1 MPARQSIRHRRARRK
16 LVRDFELPLTSMMD
30 MLVIILVFLLKSY
43 SASTNSFSSV
53 QGLKLP
59 ISKSQEIPPDSLQV
73 VVTPEGLN
81 FEDQR
86 IVQFIMKADA
96 VGSSE
101 GTYELRAEDLDE
113 EGLRIRSL
121 FDALTRSREKAE
133 LLRAKAKA
141 RDESGQPL
149 PFDGVL
155 AIQADQRVRYE
166 TIRRIM
172 YTAAAAGYKTFR
184 FLAMSREG

>member
-1 MPARQSIRHRRARRK
+1 MPARKSIRSRASRRIK
-16 LVRDFELPLTSMMD
+16 IRDFELPLTSMMD

-43 SASTNSFSSV
+43 SASTNSFSSEK
-53 QGLKLP
+53 GLKLP
-59 ISKSQEIPPDSLQV
+59 ISKSQEVPPDSLQV

-81 FEDQR
+81 FENQR
-86 IVQFIMKADA
+86 IVQFVMSADQL
-96 VGSSE
+96 
-101 GTYELRAEDLDE
+101 GTEAATYSLKPEDLDE
-113 EGLRIRSL
+113 NGMRIRTL

-133 LLRAKAKA
+133 LLRAQSKQ
-141 RDESGQPL
+141 RDDNGQPL